1 MASNNHTLIS
11 RGTRIVGD
19 LFFSG
24 ELHVEGKVEGNIVAE
39 EPKDAKLVVSESGVV
54 EGEIRSPVVVING
67 RVQGNIHSAKHLELA
82 KKAVVVGTV
91 NYSAIEIVNGAKI
104 DGNLIS
110 SAAVAPLELVATKA
124 KEKAE

>member
-19 LFFSG
+19 LFFTG
-24 ELHVEGKVEGNIVAE
+24 ELHVEGRVDGNIVAE
-39 EPKDAKLVVSESGVV
+39 DSKDAKLVISESGIV
-54 EGEIRSPVVVING
+54 EGEVRSPVVVVNG
-67 RVQGNIHSAKHLELA
+67 NVQGNIHSAKHLELA

-91 NYSAIEIVNGAKI
+91 HYAALEIVNGAKI

-110 SAAVAPLELVATKA
+110 GQAQAGEVNTVEQSANS
-124 KEKAE
+124 

>member
-19 LFFSG
+19 VFFSG
-24 ELHVEGKVEGNIVAE
+24 ELHVEGRVEGNLVSE
-39 EPKDAKLVVSESGVV
+39 DTKDAKLVVSEFGTV
-54 EGEIRSPVVVING
+54 EGEIRAPVVVING
-67 RVQGNIHSAKHLELA
+67 RVQGNIHSGKHLELA

-91 NYSAIEIVNGAKI
+91 SYLAIEIVNGAKI

-110 SAAVAPLELVATKA
+110 EPVTTSLELVASN
-124 KEKAE
+124 KEKA